1 MTSAEITLKDGFKA
15 EAFLGNHLI
24 IADQSVADGGSD
36 EGPTPKQY
44 LVAALG
50 TCTAVTVKMYA
61 QRKGWPLEAV
71 DVQVSVES
79 FKALDYPD
87 YKGDADVVN
96 EYRQVVTFKGDLT
109 EEQRLR
115 LLEIAGKCPVHRIL
129 MQPSI
134 MIETMAGSEAA
145 MPPEE

>member
-1 MTSAEITLKDGFKA
+1 MGS
-15 EAFLGNHLI
+15 HRI
-24 IADQSVADGGSD
+24 IADQTVADGGTD

-61 QRKGWPLEAV
+61 QRKGWPLEEV

-79 FKALDYPD
+79 FKAADYPD
-87 YKGDADVVN
+87 YQGDADVVN

-129 MQPSI
+129 MQPSF
-134 MIETMAGSEAA
+134 MIETMES
-145 MPPEE
+145 